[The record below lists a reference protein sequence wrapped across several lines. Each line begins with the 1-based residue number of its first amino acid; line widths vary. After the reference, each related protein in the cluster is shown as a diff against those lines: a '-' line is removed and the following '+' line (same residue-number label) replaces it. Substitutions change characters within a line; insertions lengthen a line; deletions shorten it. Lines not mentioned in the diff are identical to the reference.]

1 MLVLYILVLALLAAF
16 TAYTRNFQS
25 TVIGLGQQIGAAAAA
40 LTPRQQSLRTI
51 ALVMAWPAAI
61 GIGMIFVAWWKAV
74 ALVVGAFLLLVPVV
88 GSLTPRPMA
97 AHYRDRI
104 RADLA
109 RRIAKGAHGQDR
121 AELRAALEQIEA
133 LNPRDPT

>member
-1 MLVLYILVLALLAAF
+1 MLVLYILLLGLLAAF

-25 TVIGLGQQIGAAAAA
+25 TVIGLCQQIGAAAGV
-40 LTPRQQSLRTI
+40 LTPKQQSLRTV

-74 ALVVGAFLLLVPVV
+74 ALVVGAFLLLVPVI

-109 RRIAKGAHGQDR
+109 RRIAGAAHGQDG
-121 AELRAALEQIEA
+121 AELRAALEQIDA